1 MDVKKERRRKDF
13 AKLQKTLYRLL
24 NHSSIII
31 KIIIIGN
38 PPCYLRFYANFT
50 TNNNL
55 SSTWNIRG
63 KCQVHSHFSFVLNI
77 YIYIEQRNRC
87 IFKKEENL
95 LFTKEGPFSMVAS
108 ALLISKKVFIRRH
121 KLISAQVIGEV
132 S

>member
-1 MDVKKERRRKDF
+1 MHVKKERRRKDF
-13 AKLQKTLYRLL
+13 AKLRKTLYRLL

-38 PPCYLRFYANFT
+38 PPCYLFTPISQPIIIYLPLGISVANVKFT
-50 TNNNL
+50 HIFH
-55 SSTWNIRG
+55 SCST
-63 KCQVHSHFSFVLNI
+63 

-95 LFTKEGPFSMVAS
+95 LFTKEGPFSMFAS